1 MKLKQKILMIS
12 IIPLLLS
19 ACIIGYN
26 IIQLSALKSSTEE
39 IVEALVKVE
48 ELNSSA
54 KSLQKSLSVYSLNI
68 SESNKNDIE
77 IDLAL
82 TKSINDQ
89 LTSALTTKEQKQLS
103 TSISKKYDEI
113 SSYSNQAISEQN
125 LAEIKRQSTRT
136 KGLINDVIQLKRNIT
151 AEYSIMQSNL
161 QKKIDGIIYIS
172 IILVVLLLVGS
183 ITLVIFFT
191 NRIVQ
196 PIRKITKNAEEIANG
211 NLAVEIVQVKTRD
224 EVAALQKSFEQMTLN
239 LREIITHVS
248 DSSNQVAASAEE
260 LMASAD
266 ETMKGTE
273 LISTSIQQVSEG
285 AEQQTIMAEESLRS
299 AEESSNSIT
308 LIAEKATDALEI
320 TNVTNEKTMQGSA
333 FVQDT
338 VAQMRLINDAVIETD
353 QALVN
358 LNERSNEIVHILK
371 LITDIADQTNLLALN
386 AAIEAARAGEAG
398 KGFAV
403 VADEV
408 RKLSEQTRKS
418 VSDISEIAGEI
429 EKDTKKTVTSING
442 VKEKVDSGLT
452 IAHQTEI
459 TFKDILASVKLV
471 KEQVGDISTITN
483 NIHIIVKDVANHANN
498 MSSVATDT
506 FDSSSSVAAAS
517 EEQLASME
525 EVTAAAISLAN
536 LAEDLQIRVSKFK
549 IE

>member
-77 IDLAL
+77 LDLAS
-82 TKSINDQ
+82 TQSINDE
-89 LTSALTTKEQKQLS
+89 LSSSLSTTEQKQLNNN
-103 TSISKKYDEI
+103 ISKKYEEI
-113 SSYSNQAISEQN
+113 LSYSNQAMSEQN
-125 LAEIKRQSTRT
+125 LAEIKRQSART

-161 QKKIDGIIYIS
+161 QTKIDGIISIS

-183 ITLVIFFT
+183 IALVIFFT
-191 NRIVQ
+191 NRIVR
-196 PIRKITKNAEEIANG
+196 PIRDITKNAEEIANG
-211 NLAVEIVQVKTRD
+211 NLAVDIVQVKTRD
-224 EVAALQKSFEQMTLN
+224 EVATLQKSFEQMTLN
-239 LREIITHVS
+239 LREVITHVS

-273 LISTSIQQVSEG
+273 LISSSIQQVSDG
-285 AEQQTIMAEESLRS
+285 AEHQTNMAKESARS
-299 AEESSNSIT
+299 AEETSNAIT
-308 LIAEKATDALEI
+308 QIAEKANDTMEI
-320 TNVTNEKTMQGSA
+320 TIATNEKTMQGSA
-333 FVQDT
+333 YVQDT
-338 VAQMRLINDAVIETD
+338 VAQMSLINDAVLETD
-353 QALVN
+353 EALVT
-358 LNERSNEIVHILK
+358 LNERSKEIVHILK

-418 VSDISEIAGEI
+418 VSDISEIATEI
-429 EKDTKKTVTSING
+429 EKETKKTVTSING

-452 IAHQTEI
+452 IAHHTEV
-459 TFKDILASVKLV
+459 TFQEILTSVEQV
-471 KEQVGDISTITN
+471 KVQVGDISSITN
-483 NIHIIVKDVANHANN
+483 NIHIIVKDVASHANN
-498 MSSVATDT
+498 MSNVASET

-525 EVTAAAISLAN
+525 EVTAAAVSLAN
-536 LAEDLQIRVSKFK
+536 LAEDLQGRVSKFN
-549 IE
+549 I

>member
-39 IVEALVKVE
+39 IVKALVKVE

-77 IDLAL
+77 VDLAS
-82 TKSINDQ
+82 TQSINDE
-89 LTSALTTKEQKQLS
+89 LSSSLTTSEQKQLN
-103 TSISKKYDEI
+103 TNISKKYEEI
-113 SSYSNQAISEQN
+113 LSYSNQAITEQN

-151 AEYSIMQSNL
+151 TEYSIMQSNL
-161 QKKIDGIIYIS
+161 QTKIDGIISIS
-172 IILVVLLLVGS
+172 IILVVLLLVSS
-183 ITLVIFFT
+183 ITLVIIFT
-191 NRIVQ
+191 NRIVR
-196 PIRKITKNAEEIANG
+196 PIRDITKNAEEIANG
-211 NLAVEIVQVKTRD
+211 NLAVDIVQVKTRD
-224 EVAALQKSFEQMTLN
+224 EVATLQKSFEQMTMN
-239 LREIITHVS
+239 LREVITHVS

-273 LISTSIQQVSEG
+273 LISSSIQQVSEG
-285 AEQQTIMAEESLRS
+285 AEHQTNMAKESARS
-299 AEESSNSIT
+299 AEESANAIT
-308 LIAEKATDALEI
+308 QIAEKAKDTMKI
-320 TNVTNEKTMQGSA
+320 TIATNEKTLQGSA

-338 VAQMRLINDAVIETD
+338 VAQMRLINDAVLETD
-353 QALVN
+353 QALVT
-358 LNERSNEIVHILK
+358 LNDRSKEIVHILK

-418 VSDISEIAGEI
+418 VSDISEIATEI
-429 EKDTKKTVTSING
+429 ESETKKTVTSING

-452 IAHQTEI
+452 IAHHTEV
-459 TFKDILASVKLV
+459 TFHDILTSVELV
-471 KEQVGDISTITN
+471 KEQVGDISSITN

-498 MSSVATDT
+498 MSTVASET

-525 EVTAAAISLAN
+525 EVTAAAVSLAN
-536 LAEDLQIRVSKFK
+536 LAEDLQIRVSKFN
-549 IE
+549 I

>member
-89 LTSALTTKEQKQLS
+89 LTSALTTQEQKQLS
-103 TSISKKYDEI
+103 TSISKKYEEI

-183 ITLVIFFT
+183 IILVIFFT

-211 NLAVEIVQVKTRD
+211 NLAVDIVQVKTRD

-239 LREIITHVS
+239 LREVITHVS

-338 VAQMRLINDAVIETD
+338 VAQMRLINDAVMETD

-429 EKDTKKTVTSING
+429 EKDTKKTVTSINS

-459 TFKDILASVKLV
+459 TFKDILASVEQV
-471 KEQVGDISTITN
+471 KEQVGDISSITN

-506 FDSSSSVAAAS
+506 FDNSSSVAAAS

-549 IE
+549 I